1 MPSGP
6 WLLALEVKPLWCG
19 FAFLVGLAVGSFA
32 NVCIH
37 RLPRGISVVSP
48 PSRCPGC
55 ASRIAAWDNVPLFSY
70 LLLGGRCR
78 SCRTPISIRY
88 PGVEAANGLMYAG
101 VALLQGP
108 TAGAVVSM
116 AFLTALLVLALI
128 DLEWHILPNRITRPG
143 IVAGILTSVWAT
155 VPTPL
160 GTWLHDHLCPRL
172 CLPAP
177 ALESAG
183 AAALGYSC
191 VAAITGLAWSYYRL
205 VRKETVEPMG
215 QGDWKLMAMIG
226 AFRGTQGMWTGGFL
240 GTLFGSVYGIGLL
253 LSGRGTG
260 RTPIPLGTFLCAGSA
275 LELFAG
281 AQLLAW
287 YRGLFGLH

>member
-1 MPSGP
+1 MPSGSL
-6 WLLALEVKPLWCG
+6 LLALEVKPVWCG
-19 FAFLVGLAVGSFA
+19 FAFLVGLVVGSFA

-37 RLPRGISVVSP
+37 RLPRGMSVVSP

-55 ASRIAAWDNVPLFSY
+55 ASRIAPWDNLPLFSY

-88 PGVEAANGLMYAG
+88 PGVEALNGLMYAG
-101 VALLQGP
+101 LALRQGP
-108 TAGAVVSM
+108 TAGALVSM
-116 AFLTALLVLALI
+116 AFVTALLVLALI
-128 DLEWHILPNRITRPG
+128 DLEWHILPNVITRPG
-143 IVAGILTSVWAT
+143 IVVGVLASTWAN

-160 GTWLHDHLCPRL
+160 GSWLQHQLCPRL
-172 CLPAP
+172 CLTAP
-177 ALESAG
+177 RFESL
-183 AAALGYSC
+183 AAALLGYSS
-191 VAAITGLAWSYYRL
+191 VAAITGLAWLYYRL
-205 VRKETVEPMG
+205 VRKEDVEPMG

-240 GTLFGSVYGIGLL
+240 GTLFGSLFGIALL
-253 LSGRGTG
+253 LTRRGTG
-260 RTPIPLGTFLCAGSA
+260 RTPIPLGTFLCAGAA

-287 YRGLFGLH
+287 YRGLFGFP